1 MSEYPWDI
9 ENMMLAQ
16 HDQPC
21 DCAICDE
28 IHFNRETRRN
38 RRKGFDPVKER
49 DAAYHLGYRDAEE
62 LVLRANKAWCDATG
76 SSYPAHA
83 EAIIAGLRAVIDA
96 ERKNV
101 AYAQKKWAE
110 AESSLDV
117 QKAKCNIY
125 NCMDRKDLKLR
136 IEQLENMHKEIVKE
150 CISIIKDHIKEGDAE
165 ATLCGYVFA
174 SSVICV
180 IKRKFGLEI

>member
-9 ENMMLAQ
+9 ENLMLAQ

-28 IHFNRETRRN
+28 IHFNRETRRQK
-38 RRKGFDPVKER
+38 RRTATDPDCLVRNANAAWER
-49 DAAYHLGYRDAEE
+49 
-62 LVLRANKAWCDATG
+62 ATG
-76 SSYPAHA
+76 ANYPAHA
-83 EAIIAGLRAVIDA
+83 EAIIKGLQ
-96 ERKNV
+96 EKLKE
-101 AYAQKKWAE
+101 Q
-110 AESSLDV
+110 S
-117 QKAKCNIY
+117 AKCNIY

-150 CISIIKDHIKEGDAE
+150 CISIIKDYDKEGDAE

-174 SSVICV
+174 SSVICA

>member
-16 HDQPC
+16 HEQPC

-28 IHFNRETRRN
+28 IHFNRETRRQK
-38 RRKGFDPVKER
+38 RRTATDPDCLVKSVNAAWER
-49 DAAYHLGYRDAEE
+49 
-62 LVLRANKAWCDATG
+62 ATG
-76 SSYPAHA
+76 ANYPAHA
-83 EAIIAGLRAVIDA
+83 EAIINGLRAVIVA
-96 ERKNV
+96 ESKNV
-101 AYAQKKWAE
+101 AYAQSKWAD
-110 AESSLDV
+110 AESRLESQRD
-117 QKAKCNIY
+117 KCNIY
-125 NCMDRKDLKLR
+125 NCMDRKDLKMR

-150 CISIIKDHIKEGDAE
+150 CINIIKDYDKEGDAE

-174 SSVICV
+174 PSVVCA